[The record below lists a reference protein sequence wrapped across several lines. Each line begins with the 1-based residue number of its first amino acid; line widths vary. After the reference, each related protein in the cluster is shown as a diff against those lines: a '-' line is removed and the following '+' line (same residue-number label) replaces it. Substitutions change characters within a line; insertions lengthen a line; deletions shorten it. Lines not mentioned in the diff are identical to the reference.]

1 MRASLTALL
10 TTLPT
15 LICLATEH
23 PHLTPPDL
31 EALIE
36 CRQRAIDY
44 AQLVPLLEDPPKAT
58 TLGWHPLPATN
69 PFMTEY
75 TLHTPIHVFGY
86 QTKHI
91 ALSGGSIIAILDLTD
106 PRPLARTL
114 RLDTAIDTP
123 KKTIFG
129 RELTSTNTT
138 NPKTGQPAIESIV
151 LNVSNVTSHPGKTL
165 VGCTYSLDDP

>member
-15 LICLATEH
+15 LICLAAEH

-75 TLHTPIHVFGY
+75 TLHTPIHVFGH

-114 RLDTAIDTP
+114 RLDTAIDIP
-123 KKTIFG
+123 KKPYSDANSPA
-129 RELTSTNTT
+129 LTPPTPRPANPSSNRSYSTFQTLPHT
-138 NPKTGQPAIESIV
+138 
-151 LNVSNVTSHPGKTL
+151 LGK
-165 VGCTYSLDDP
+165 P

>member
-15 LICLATEH
+15 LICLAAEH

-58 TLGWHPLPATN
+58 TLGWHPYRQP
-69 PFMTEY
+69 
-75 TLHTPIHVFGY
+75 TP
-86 QTKHI
+86 
-91 ALSGGSIIAILDLTD
+91 S
-106 PRPLARTL
+106 
-114 RLDTAIDTP
+114 
-123 KKTIFG
+123 
-129 RELTSTNTT
+129 
-138 NPKTGQPAIESIV
+138 
-151 LNVSNVTSHPGKTL
+151 
-165 VGCTYSLDDP
+165 